1 VKEIM
6 QNIKIAPTFFIIKNV
21 VKIKNVKKRKKR
33 DINIKRKKR
42 FFYICACKCPTA
54 TVADDECTIL

>member
-1 VKEIM
+1 M

-33 DINIKRKKR
+33 DINKKRKKR
-42 FFYICACKCPTA
+42 FFYIYGF
-54 TVADDECTIL
+54 L